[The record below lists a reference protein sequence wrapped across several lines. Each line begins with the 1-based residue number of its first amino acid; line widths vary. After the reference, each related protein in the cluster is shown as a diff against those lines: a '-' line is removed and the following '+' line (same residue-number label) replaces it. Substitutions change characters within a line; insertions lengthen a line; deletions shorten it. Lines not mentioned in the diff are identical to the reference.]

1 MLNECEEVYILTPSR
16 WDPHNPVYLSNE
28 MNMLDWQGDE
38 QKRDRQQILLE
49 DIQEDVN
56 LSATSYIG
64 PVETHAIEEL
74 LSANH
79 QHWPEP
85 TFAAVQRR

>member
-1 MLNECEEVYILTPSR
+1 
-16 WDPHNPVYLSNE
+16 
-28 MNMLDWQGDE
+28 MLDWQGEE

-74 LSANH
+74 LNTNH
-79 QHWPEP
+79 RHWPEP
-85 TFAAVQRR
+85 TFAAVPEEDDQIVSVISYVSYVHSSKVHLFFGTFK